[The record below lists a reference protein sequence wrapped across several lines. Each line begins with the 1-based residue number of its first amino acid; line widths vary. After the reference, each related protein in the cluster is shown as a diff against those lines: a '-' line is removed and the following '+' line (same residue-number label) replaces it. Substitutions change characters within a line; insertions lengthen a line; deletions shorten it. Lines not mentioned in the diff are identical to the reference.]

1 MEIEVAPVWEG
12 LLGGIE
18 HMKLQTCRGDGA
30 KMAQRKQQRHEENLK
45 VKTNKPAWCGV
56 AMWLRALMVGS
67 QEGQWLDETFPP
79 RNPAPPRGQQGFQT
93 ALPGQAHPEER
104 PGAPAPWGPSGVLPA
119 GTGQGRDR
127 THVLWDWKM
136 GRRKQPLACLSHGD
150 QGTTSLGSL
159 CPSST

>member
-1 MEIEVAPVWEG
+1 MAGRDLPSTQPSTAEG
-12 LLGGIE
+12 
-18 HMKLQTCRGDGA
+18 
-30 KMAQRKQQRHEENLK
+30 
-45 VKTNKPAWCGV
+45 PAGV
-56 AMWLRALMVGS
+56 PDSTSWSG
-67 QEGQWLDETFPP
+67 PP
-79 RNPAPPRGQQGFQT
+79 RRAPR
-93 ALPGQAHPEER
+93 R
-104 PGAPAPWGPSGVLPA
+104 PCSLGPIWCVLPA